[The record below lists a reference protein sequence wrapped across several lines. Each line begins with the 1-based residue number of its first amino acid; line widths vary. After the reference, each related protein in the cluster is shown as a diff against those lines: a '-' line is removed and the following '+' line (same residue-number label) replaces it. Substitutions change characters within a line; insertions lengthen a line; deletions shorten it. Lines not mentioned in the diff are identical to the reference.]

1 MMGQSFKGGLHV
13 QNEEAMD
20 LRADRLQALRSLAY
34 LMRNDLASS
43 ERLESYLKL
52 MDNVLLG
59 MAADEQRWE
68 RASEPLHG
76 MSGRPD

>member
-1 MMGQSFKGGLHV
+1 MMGRNFKSELHE
-13 QNEEAMD
+13 QDEESVD

-34 LMRNDLASS
+34 LMRNDIASS

-68 RASEPLHG
+68 RASEAPHG
-76 MSGRPD
+76 MGGRPD